1 MQIPNDVLSI
11 IPVIGAF
18 ALIAVIMT
26 VIIPILRANAK
37 GTRLTQSP

>member
-11 IPVIGAF
+11 IPVVGAF

-26 VIIPILRANAK
+26 EIIPILEQTQK
-37 GTRLTQSP
+37 GPA